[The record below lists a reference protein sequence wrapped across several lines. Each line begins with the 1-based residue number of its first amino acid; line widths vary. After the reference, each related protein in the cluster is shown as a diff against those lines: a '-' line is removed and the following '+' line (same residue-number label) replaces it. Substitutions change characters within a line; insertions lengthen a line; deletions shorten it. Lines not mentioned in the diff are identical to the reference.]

1 MSISII
7 AKIKAKA
14 GSEAQVEA
22 AFKEMVEKVRGEAG
36 CIAYVLHKSNSDP
49 TQFVFYESYKDQGAV
64 DAHRAT
70 PHMAELNGKL
80 RGLVDG
86 RPQVEMLTEVIRR

>member
-1 MSISII
+1 MAIALV

-22 AFKEMVEKVRGEAG
+22 AFKEMVEKVRSEPG
-36 CIAYVLHKSNSDP
+36 CLAYVLHKSTTDP
-49 TQFVFYESYKDQGAV
+49 TQFVFYESYKDQAAV
-64 DAHRAT
+64 EAHRGT

-86 RPQVEMLTEVIRR
+86 RPEVTALTEIIRR

>member
-14 GSEAQVEA
+14 GSEAQVET
-22 AFKEMVEKVRGEAG
+22 AFKEMVEKVRSEPG
-36 CIAYVLHKSNSDP
+36 CIAYVLHKSPTDP
-49 TQFVFYESYKDQGAV
+49 TQFVFYESYKDQAAV
-64 DAHRAT
+64 EAHRGTA
-70 PHMAELNGKL
+70 HMAELNGKL

-86 RPQVEMLTEVIRR
+86 RPQIEMLTEIIRR